1 MFILLWMYLGGI
13 ICTLINVVE
22 LAIIRH
28 YNLLKMFIMITLSIV
43 WPITYL
49 ASIIIMIID
58 AIRGNKTEY

>member
-13 ICTLINVVE
+13 ICVLINVVE

-28 YNLLKMFIMITLSIV
+28 YNLHKMFLMITLSIV

>member
-49 ASIIIMIID
+49 ASIIILIID
-58 AIRGNKTEY
+58 AIRRNKTEY

>member
-1 MFILLWMYLGGI
+1 MFILLWMYHGGT
-13 ICTLINVVE
+13 ICVLINVVE

>member
-49 ASIIIMIID
+49 ASIIILIIN
-58 AIRGNKTEY
+58 AIRRNKTEY